1 MTVFFL
7 GFILGIMFAG
17 TGVIIYQLF
26 KLLKMAD
33 LFLWITMK
41 E

>member
-17 TGVIIYQLF
+17 TIVIICQLV
-26 KLLKMAD
+26 KLLRMAD
-33 LFLWITMK
+33 LFLWITTK